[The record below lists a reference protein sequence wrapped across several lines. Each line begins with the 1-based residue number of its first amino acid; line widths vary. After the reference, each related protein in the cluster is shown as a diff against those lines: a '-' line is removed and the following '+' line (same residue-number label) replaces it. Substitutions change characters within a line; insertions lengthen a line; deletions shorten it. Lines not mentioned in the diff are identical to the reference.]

1 MQLTPDVFLP
11 VFEQYKRDRNLP
23 DLRLGD
29 SIGFGGFSTVFDL
42 TDGKRQLVLKVI
54 SSTGTITKPERAI
67 KYVHSERDT
76 MLRCRGCDHIM
87 PLLDYYEY
95 PVNKEENQYLF
106 FFVMPKLTVLTEHIK
121 SKGVSEKLIV
131 DITRDICEA
140 LSFCEKNRILHRDIK
155 HSNIYVRYG
164 VNNDPEFVL
173 GDFGIARDLP
183 TMNGPVTGIG
193 SFLAPEI
200 HMGRPL
206 NGRYNSDLYSLG
218 MTLFFL
224 TTTDYAAEAFRK
236 HPPEEFSP
244 TLRRVMIRCVEPDP
258 AKRYQHAQEIIDEL
272 DGVAV
277 SSVKRTE
284 NPDSLVPMC
293 KCALID
299 KDPNLALKLAAEGH
313 AAGNDA
319 CSRLYAYT
327 LFSLYRSDRGKSSD
341 ALQILQALILR
352 GDETAKCLFAL
363 IGLDIVPQGTADAFN
378 YLRLME
384 ASAESGC
391 AIAQYYFGR
400 WLFDG
405 QMGLRADE
413 QRGMDLL
420 IRSVKQNFAPALLYL
435 KTRLEN
441 HDDRFQFS
449 QETVDVLNTELN
461 GFNKT
466 KIAEAIV
473 MAI

>member
-1 MQLTPDVFLP
+1 MPLTPDEFRP
-11 VFEQYKRDRNLP
+11 AFERYKRDRNLP
-23 DLRLGD
+23 RLKLGD
-29 SIGFGGFSTVFDL
+29 SVGFGGFSTVFDM

-54 SSTGTITKPERAI
+54 SSVGTITKPEKAI

-76 MLRCRGCDHIM
+76 MLRCRGCAHIM
-87 PLLDYYEY
+87 PLLDFYEY
-95 PVNKEENQYLF
+95 PVNPQENHFLF

-140 LSFCEKNRILHRDIK
+140 LSFCEQRGILHRDIK

-164 VNNDPEFVL
+164 DNNDPEFIL

-183 TMNGPVTGIG
+183 AMNGPVTGIG

-200 HMGRPL
+200 HMGQPL
-206 NGRYNSDLYSLG
+206 YGRYNSDIYSLG

-224 TTTDYAAEAFRK
+224 TTTDYAAEAFK
-236 HPPEEFSP
+236 KNPPSEFSP

-258 AKRYQHAQEIIDEL
+258 AKRYQHAQDVIDEL
-272 DGVAV
+272 DGVAF

-299 KDPNLALKLAAEGH
+299 KDPDKALELAAEGH
-313 AAGNDA
+313 AAGSDA

-327 LFSLYRSDRGKSSD
+327 LFSLYRSHRDKAAD
-341 ALQILQALILR
+341 AMQILQTLILK
-352 GDETAKCLFAL
+352 GDDTAKCLYAL
-363 IGLDIVPQGTADAFN
+363 IGLDITLPGTQDANN
-378 YLRLME
+378 YLRLMS
-384 ASAESGC
+384 ASADSGC
-391 AIAQYYFGR
+391 AVAQYYFGR

-413 QRGMDLL
+413 KRGMDLL
-420 IRSVKQNFAPALLYL
+420 IRSVRQNFPPALLYL
-435 KTRLEN
+435 KTRLES

-461 GFNKT
+461 GFNRT

>member
-1 MQLTPDVFLP
+1 MQLTPDEFLP
-11 VFEQYKRDRNLP
+11 VFERYKRERNLP
-23 DLRLGD
+23 GLKLGD

-54 SSTGTITKPERAI
+54 SSVGTITKPEKAI
-67 KYVHSERDT
+67 QYVHSERDT
-76 MLRCRGCDHIM
+76 MLKCRNCEHIM

-95 PVNKEENQYLF
+95 PVNPQENHWLF

-131 DITRDICEA
+131 DITRDICGA
-140 LSFCEKNRILHRDIK
+140 LSYCEQHKILHRDIK

-164 VNNDPEFVL
+164 SNNEPEFIL

-200 HMGRPL
+200 HMGQPL
-206 NGRYNSDLYSLG
+206 YGRYNSDVYSLG

-224 TTTDYAAEAFRK
+224 TTTDYAAEAFK
-236 HPPEEFSP
+236 KNPPAEFSP

-258 AKRYQHAQEIIDEL
+258 AKRYQHAQDVIDEL
-272 DGVAV
+272 DGVAF
-277 SSVKRTE
+277 SSIKRTE

-299 KDPNLALKLAAEGH
+299 KDPNKALELAAEGH
-313 AAGNDA
+313 SAGSAA

-327 LFSLYRSDRGKSSD
+327 LFSLYRSDRNKTTD
-341 ALQILQALILR
+341 AMQILQSLILK
-352 GDETAKCLFAL
+352 DDNTAKCLYAL
-363 IGLDIVPQGTADAFN
+363 IGLDITPQGTADAFN
-378 YLRLME
+378 YLRLMSS
-384 ASAESGC
+384 SADNGC
-391 AIAQYYFGR
+391 AVAQYYFGR

-405 QMGLRADE
+405 QMGLRTDE

-420 IRSVKQNFAPALLYL
+420 IRSVKQNFPPALLYL

>member
-1 MQLTPDVFLP
+1 MQLTPAELLP
-11 VFEQYKRDRNLP
+11 VFEQYKRERRLP
-23 DLRLGD
+23 GLKLGE

-54 SSTGTITKPERAI
+54 SSVGTITKPEKAI
-67 KYVHSERDT
+67 QYVYSERDT
-76 MLRCRGCDHIM
+76 MLKCRGCEHIM
-87 PLLDYYEY
+87 PLLDFYEY
-95 PVNKEENQYLF
+95 PVNAAENHYLF

-131 DITRDICEA
+131 DVTRDICEA
-140 LSFCEKNRILHRDIK
+140 LDYCEQQKILHRDIK

-164 VNNDPEFVL
+164 ANNEPSFVL
-173 GDFGIARDLP
+173 GDFGVARDLP
-183 TMNGPVTGIG
+183 ALNGPVTGIG
-193 SFLAPEI
+193 SFIAPEV

-206 NGRYNSDLYSLG
+206 YGRYNSDLYSLG

-224 TTTDYAAEAFRK
+224 TTTDYAAEAFK
-236 HPPEEFSP
+236 KNPPAEFSP

-258 AKRYQHAQEIIDEL
+258 TLRYQHAREIVDEL
-272 DGVAV
+272 DGVTV
-277 SSVKRTE
+277 SSVKRAE
-284 NPDSLVPMC
+284 NPDALVPMC

-299 KDPNLALKLAAEGH
+299 KDPSKALELARAGH
-313 AAGNDA
+313 ENGSAA

-327 LFSLYRSDRGKSSD
+327 LFSLFRSDRNKTAE
-341 ALQILQALILR
+341 ALHILKGLCAAN
-352 GDETAKCLFAL
+352 DETARCLYAL
-363 IGLDIVPQGTADAFN
+363 IGLDITPQGTADAAE
-378 YLRLME
+378 YLRQMAL
-384 ASAESGC
+384 SAESGC
-391 AIAQYYFGR
+391 VIALYYYGR

-420 IRSVKQNFAPALLYL
+420 ILSVKQNFPPALLYL
-435 KTRLEN
+435 KTRLES

-449 QETVDVLNTELN
+449 QETVDLLNTELN